1 VRCSD
6 YKAEITGG
14 DYDEGQCEGWIRGWE
29 YDGVTFGQDRGIN
42 YQVGVGS
49 GQSLCQSSLGSS
61 SSDYGF
67 ADADKIPS
75 YTAGSTVR
83 VVWPAKNHA
92 NYECFNNIPDASMKL
107 FYNPNVNPT
116 VDLANTGS
124 TMLDQGYE
132 LVKDWQEGCTAGE
145 DGCGFQNCP
154 KFCENTDKATC
165 FGDFEVP
172 SVDSSGYYTFVW
184 YWIFNPGSPYITCWE
199 AYIEADGQVT
209 TPDDGDSTSTTP
221 APTTGTNPQG
231 TITGYLTQIPVCIEG
246 QDYTAED
253 VSTFVVDQFDDL
265 DSVTATYILTVDETD
280 SGYNF
285 VAQISHSTAGAEV
298 TDIATDDLCTS
309 FEALYGSSVSCQ
321 VSDECGEV
329 VTFALYDN
337 SGGGDSDTDT
347 DVSNTPSPVIAFEDA
362 IVVSND
368 DSTQA
373 YYLSFVMDHIDD
385 CYNDIDAVQL
395 HKNGLY
401 VDNDQ
406 YYYDNGH
413 KFAFNYV
420 DTTFQDLLPITLR
433 ILFTNGESVELE
445 DIITD
450 LGGGSVFTSTK
461 ACDGE
466 ATPVSTVESV
476 GQTVSSVDGESTSST
491 NTPTGVETTVATQ
504 GPESGAL
511 RCGPYWV
518 YMALLMVVL
527 L

>member
-1 VRCSD
+1 
-6 YKAEITGG
+6 
-14 DYDEGQCEGWIRGWE
+14 
-29 YDGVTFGQDRGIN
+29 
-42 YQVGVGS
+42 
-49 GQSLCQSSLGSS
+49 
-61 SSDYGF
+61 
-67 ADADKIPS
+67 
-75 YTAGSTVR
+75 
-83 VVWPAKNHA
+83 
-92 NYECFNNIPDASMKL
+92 
-107 FYNPNVNPT
+107 
-116 VDLANTGS
+116 
-124 TMLDQGYE
+124 
-132 LVKDWQEGCTAGE
+132 
-145 DGCGFQNCP
+145 
-154 KFCENTDKATC
+154 
-165 FGDFEVP
+165 
-172 SVDSSGYYTFVW
+172 
-184 YWIFNPGSPYITCWE
+184 
-199 AYIEADGQVT
+199 
-209 TPDDGDSTSTTP
+209 
-221 APTTGTNPQG
+221 
-231 TITGYLTQIPVCIEG
+231 
-246 QDYTAED
+246 
-253 VSTFVVDQFDDL
+253 
-265 DSVTATYILTVDETD
+265 
-280 SGYNF
+280 
-285 VAQISHSTAGAEV
+285 V

-337 SGGGDSDTDT
+337 SGGGDTDTDTDT

-385 CYNDIDAVQL
+385 CYNDIDVVQL

-450 LGGGSVFTSTK
+450 LGGDSVFTSTK

-466 ATPVSTVESV
+466 ATPVTTVESV
-476 GQTVSSVDGESTSST
+476 VQTVSSEDGESTSST
-491 NTPTGVETTVATQ
+491 NTPTGVVTTVGTQ

-511 RCGPYWV
+511 CCGPYWV